1 VLRTALRRAAFA
13 VGALFGGLALATTS
27 YAQGGFVVTLL
38 GTSAPPPLPDR
49 FGPSTL
55 VEAGG
60 QVLVIDA
67 GRGATIRLWQ
77 RKVSLGKIDGLF
89 LTHYHSDHTVGIP
102 DLWLTSWLP
111 TAFGR
116 RVTPFRV
123 FGPPGA
129 KNLMDNLQKAFA
141 LDISTRLADEKLPVE
156 GIAIAVEEFDRD
168 GVVYDK
174 NGVKVIAFEVDHGDL
189 IKPAYGYRVEYG
201 GHAVVISG
209 DTRYNENVIKYG
221 TGADLLIHEV
231 ASAREGLM
239 AVPAIQRI
247 IAHHTTPKEA
257 GMVFARAKP
266 KLAAYSHFVLL
277 GDEKVPPPTL
287 DEVVAETR
295 ETYAGPLQLGVD
307 LMSFDIGD
315 TVTMHKP

>member
-1 VLRTALRRAAFA
+1 VLGDSLRRAA
-13 VGALFGGLALATTS
+13 LALAALSGGLVVTAT
-27 YAQGGFVVTLL
+27 AQAQSGFVVTLL

-60 QVLVIDA
+60 QALVIDA

-77 RKVSLGKIDGLF
+77 RKVPLGKIDGLF

-141 LDISTRLADEKLPVE
+141 LDISTRLADEKLPPE
-156 GIAIAVEEFDRD
+156 GIEVAVEEFDKD

-174 NGVKVIAFEVDHGDL
+174 NGVKVIAFKVNHGDL
-189 IKPAYGYRVEYG
+189 IKPACGYRIEYG
-201 GHAVVISG
+201 GRAVVISG
-209 DTRYNENVIKYG
+209 DTRYDENVVKYA

-231 ASAREGLM
+231 ASVRKELT
-239 AVPAIQRI
+239 AVPAMQRI
-247 IAHHTTPKEA
+247 IAHHTTPREA

-277 GDEKVPPPTL
+277 SDGSVPPPSL
-287 DEVVAETR
+287 DDVVAETR
-295 ETYAGPLQLGVD
+295 ETYGGPLAVGVD
-307 LMSFDIGD
+307 LMSFDIAD
-315 TVTMHKP
+315 TVTVHNP